1 MNILYISAKNRKHY
15 RGVLHQAK
23 FLQGDVVVL
32 VGAKSGSYLV
42 FKESKN
48 IQDNL
53 PLKTC
58 SVALITERGSL
69 LICST
74 PGRTAP
80 MHHIVLF
87 TLIGAHMASR
97 VKKTTWH
104 LDLRCAALEFITT
117 V

>member
-53 PLKTC
+53 P
-58 SVALITERGSL
+58 
-69 LICST
+69 
-74 PGRTAP
+74 
-80 MHHIVLF
+80 
-87 TLIGAHMASR
+87 
-97 VKKTTWH
+97 
-104 LDLRCAALEFITT
+104 
-117 V
+117 